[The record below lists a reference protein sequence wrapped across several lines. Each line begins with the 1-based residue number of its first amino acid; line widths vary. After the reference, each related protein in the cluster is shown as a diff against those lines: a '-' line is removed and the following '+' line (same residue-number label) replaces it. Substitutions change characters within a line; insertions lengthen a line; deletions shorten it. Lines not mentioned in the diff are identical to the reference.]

1 MDIDTFKRHF
11 SMPLGGPMYEAPPYP
26 FRNVQDLMIRY
37 EADSNAVMEL
47 LPPHLE
53 PADDPVI
60 CTSWAR
66 WVPFSAFGAYH
77 EAFVMVDVMLDGT
90 RYMYQPAILVDNDI
104 PLGAGREIWGY
115 AKKIAVIEHNWGGD
129 VMPYM
134 EQLLLTVE
142 RPRGQRLMTASM
154 VCDRKASPDELAES
168 PVLSYR
174 HIPSAETAA
183 RPSVS
188 ELVRLDVTGALR
200 KSADGS
206 PELYAGRAALT
217 LASTAAD
224 SWHQLAPLRILGGF
238 FAVVDFDLD
247 FGRVV
252 HDYLKDPAVWG

>member
-1 MDIDTFKRHF
+1 
-11 SMPLGGPMYEAPPYP
+11 
-26 FRNVQDLMIRY
+26 
-37 EADSNAVMEL
+37 
-47 LPPHLE
+47 
-53 PADDPVI
+53 
-60 CTSWAR
+60 
-66 WVPFSAFGAYH
+66 
-77 EAFVMVDVMLDGT
+77 
-90 RYMYQPAILVDNDI
+90 
-104 PLGAGREIWGY
+104 
-115 AKKIAVIEHNWGGD
+115 
-129 VMPYM
+129 MPYM

-174 HIPSAETAA
+174 HIPSAETAE

-224 SWHQLAPLRILGGF
+224 SWHQLAPVRHPGRLLRRRRLRPELRPRGARLPRGPHGLGLGTALRADGAACLF
-238 FAVVDFDLD
+238 ELEH
-247 FGRVV
+247 RQ
-252 HDYLKDPAVWG
+252 HPAEADVLADHHHEFEGLGLREVLT

>member
-1 MDIDTFKRHF
+1 MDIESFKRNF
-11 SMPLGGPMYEAPPYP
+11 SVPLGE
-26 FRNVQDLMIRY
+26 
-37 EADSNAVMEL
+37 
-47 LPPHLE
+47 
-53 PADDPVI
+53 
-60 CTSWAR
+60 
-66 WVPFSAFGAYH
+66 
-77 EAFVMVDVMLDGT
+77 T
-90 RYMYQPAILVDNDI
+90 RYMYQPSILVDNDI

-134 EQLLLTVE
+134 EQLPAHGGAAARSAPNDRLHGV
-142 RPRGQRLMTASM
+142 RPQGIAE
-154 VCDRKASPDELAES
+154 ELAES

-174 HIPSAETAA
+174 HIPSAETAE

-224 SWHQLAPLRILGGF
+224 SWHQLAPVRILGGF
-238 FAVVDFDLD
+238 FAVVDFDLH

-252 HDYLKDPAVWG
+252 HDYLTDPAVWG

>member
-1 MDIDTFKRHF
+1 MDIATFKRHF

-26 FRNVQDLMIRY
+26 FRGVQDLMIRY
-37 EADSNAVMEL
+37 EADSAAVMEL
-47 LPPHLE
+47 LPPHVE

-66 WVPFSAFGAYH
+66 WVPFSGFGPYH
-77 EAFVMVDVMLDGT
+77 EAFVMVDVMLHGT
-90 RYMYQPAILVDNDI
+90 RYMYQPSILVDNDI

-174 HIPSAETAA
+174 HIPSAETAE

-200 KSADGS
+200 KSGDGS

-224 SWHQLAPLRILGGF
+224 SWHQLAPVRILGGF
-238 FAVVDFDLD
+238 FAVVDFDLN

>member
-1 MDIDTFKRHF
+1 MDIATFKRHF

-26 FRNVQDLMIRY
+26 FRGVQDLMIRY
-37 EADSNAVMEL
+37 EADSAAVMEL

-66 WVPFSAFGAYH
+66 WVPFSAFGPYH
-77 EAFVMVDVMLDGT
+77 EAFVMVDVMLHGT
-90 RYMYQPAILVDNDI
+90 RYMYQPSILVDNDI

-129 VMPYM
+129 DMPYM

-174 HIPSAETAA
+174 HIPSAETAE

-188 ELVRLDVTGALR
+188 ELVRLDVTGALH

-224 SWHQLAPLRILGGF
+224 SWHQLAPVRILGGF
-238 FAVVDFDLD
+238 FAVVDFDLN

>member
-1 MDIDTFKRHF
+1 MDIESFKRNF
-11 SMPLGGPMYEAPPYP
+11 SMPLGGPMYAAPPYP
-26 FRNVQDLMIRY
+26 FRGVQDLMIRY
-37 EADSNAVMEL
+37 EADSDAVMEL

-66 WVPFSAFGAYH
+66 WVPFSAFGPYH
-77 EAFVMVDVMLDGT
+77 EAFVMVDAMLHGT
-90 RYMYQPAILVDNDI
+90 RYMYQPSILVDNDI

-129 VMPYM
+129 VTPYM

-154 VCDRKASPDELAES
+154 VCDRKASPDELAQS

-174 HIPSAETAA
+174 HIPSAETAE

-206 PELYAGRAALT
+206 PEFYAGRAALT

-224 SWHQLAPLRILGGF
+224 SWHQLAPVRILGGF
-238 FAVVDFDLD
+238 FAVVDFDLN

-252 HDYLKDPAVWG
+252 HDYLTDPAVWG

>member
-1 MDIDTFKRHF
+1 MDIESFKRNF
-11 SMPLGGPMYEAPPYP
+11 SMPLGGPMYAEPPYP
-26 FRNVQDLMIRY
+26 FRGVQDLMIRY
-37 EADSNAVMEL
+37 EADSDAVSEL

-60 CTSWAR
+60 CTSWSR
-66 WVPFSAFGAYH
+66 WVPFSAFGPYH
-77 EAFVMVDVMLDGT
+77 EAFVMVDAKLGDT
-90 RYMYQPAILVDNDI
+90 RYMYQPSILVDNDI

-115 AKKIAVIEHNWGGD
+115 AKKIAVIEHNWGAD
-129 VMPYM
+129 SMPYM
-134 EQLLLTVE
+134 EQLLFTVE

-154 VCDRKASPDELAES
+154 VCDRKASPDELAEA

-174 HIPSAETAA
+174 HIPSAETAE

-188 ELVRLDVTGALR
+188 ELVRLDVEGALR
-200 KSADGS
+200 KSGDGS

-224 SWHQLAPLRILGGF
+224 SWHQLAPVRILGGF
-238 FAVVDFDLD
+238 FAVVDFDLN

>member
-1 MDIDTFKRHF
+1 MDIESFKRNF
-11 SMPLGGPMYEAPPYP
+11 SMPLGGPMYAAPPYP
-26 FRNVQDLMIRY
+26 FRGVQDLMIRY
-37 EADSNAVMEL
+37 EADSDAVSEL

-60 CTSWAR
+60 CTSWSR
-66 WVPFSAFGAYH
+66 WVPFSAFGPYH
-77 EAFVMVDVMLDGT
+77 EAFVMVDTMLHGT
-90 RYMYQPAILVDNDI
+90 RYMYQPSILVDNDI

-129 VMPYM
+129 DMPYM
-134 EQLLLTVE
+134 EQLLFTVE

-154 VCDRKASPDELAES
+154 VCDRKATPDELAQS

-174 HIPSAETAA
+174 HIPSAETAE

-188 ELVRLDVTGALR
+188 ELVRLDVEGALR
-200 KSADGS
+200 KSGDGS

-224 SWHQLAPLRILGGF
+224 SWHQLAPVRILGGF
-238 FAVVDFDLD
+238 FAVVDFDLN

-252 HDYLKDPAVWG
+252 HDYFTDPAVWG

>member
-1 MDIDTFKRHF
+1 MDIESFKRNF
-11 SMPLGGPMYEAPPYP
+11 SMPLGGPMYAEPPYP
-26 FRNVQDLMIRY
+26 FRGVQDLMIRY
-37 EADSNAVMEL
+37 EADSDAVNEL

-60 CTSWAR
+60 CTSWSR
-66 WVPFSAFGAYH
+66 WVPFSAFGPYH
-77 EAFVMVDVMLDGT
+77 EAFVMVDAKLGDT
-90 RYMYQPAILVDNDI
+90 RYMYQPSILVDNDI

-129 VMPYM
+129 AMPYM

-174 HIPSAETAA
+174 HIPSAETAE

-188 ELVRLDVTGALR
+188 ELVRLDVEGALR
-200 KSADGS
+200 KSGDGS

-224 SWHQLAPLRILGGF
+224 SWHQLAPVRILGGF
-238 FAVVDFDLD
+238 FAVVDFALN

>member
-1 MDIDTFKRHF
+1 MDIATFKRHF

-26 FRNVQDLMIRY
+26 FRGVQDLMIRY
-37 EADSNAVMEL
+37 EADSAAVMEL
-47 LPPHLE
+47 LPPHVE

-66 WVPFSAFGAYH
+66 WVPFSGFGPYH
-77 EAFVMVDVMLDGT
+77 EAFVMVDVMLHGT
-90 RYMYQPAILVDNDI
+90 RYMYQPSILVDNDI

-154 VCDRKASPDELAES
+154 VCDRKASPEELAES

-174 HIPSAETAA
+174 HIPSAETAE

-200 KSADGS
+200 KSGDGS

-224 SWHQLAPLRILGGF
+224 SWHQLAPVRILGGF
-238 FAVVDFDLD
+238 FAVVDFDLN

>member
-1 MDIDTFKRHF
+1 MDIESFKRNF
-11 SMPLGGPMYEAPPYP
+11 SMPLGGPMYAEPPYP
-26 FRNVQDLMIRY
+26 FRGVQDLMIRY
-37 EADSNAVMEL
+37 EADSDAVSEL

-60 CTSWAR
+60 CTSWSR
-66 WVPFSAFGAYH
+66 WVPFSAFGPYH
-77 EAFVMVDVMLDGT
+77 EAFVMVDAKLGDT
-90 RYMYQPAILVDNDI
+90 RYMYQPSILVDNDI

-115 AKKIAVIEHNWGGD
+115 AKKIAVIEHNWGAD
-129 VMPYM
+129 SMPYM
-134 EQLLLTVE
+134 EQLLFTVE

-154 VCDRKASPDELAES
+154 VCDRKATPDELAES

-174 HIPSAETAA
+174 HIPSAETAE

-188 ELVRLDVTGALR
+188 ELVRLDVEGALR
-200 KSADGS
+200 KSGDGS

-224 SWHQLAPLRILGGF
+224 SWHQLAPVRILGGF
-238 FAVVDFDLD
+238 FAVVDFDLN

-252 HDYLKDPAVWG
+252 HDYLTDPAVWG

>member
-1 MDIDTFKRHF
+1 MDIATFKRHF

-26 FRNVQDLMIRY
+26 FRGVQDLMIRY
-37 EADSNAVMEL
+37 EADSAAVMEL

-66 WVPFSAFGAYH
+66 WVPFSAFGPYH
-77 EAFVMVDVMLDGT
+77 EAFVMVDVTLHGT
-90 RYMYQPAILVDNDI
+90 RYMYQPSILVDNDI

-174 HIPSAETAA
+174 HIPSAETAE

-188 ELVRLDVTGALR
+188 ELVRLDVTGVLR
-200 KSADGS
+200 KSGDGS
-206 PELYAGRAALT
+206 PELYAGRAALM

-224 SWHQLAPLRILGGF
+224 SWHQLAPVRILGGF
-238 FAVVDFDLD
+238 FAVVDFDLN

>member
-1 MDIDTFKRHF
+1 MDIASFKQNF
-11 SMPLGGPMYEAPPYP
+11 SMPLGGPMYAAPPYP
-26 FRNVQDLMIRY
+26 FRGVQDLMIRY
-37 EADSNAVMEL
+37 EADGAAVSEL

-53 PADDPVI
+53 PADDPAI

-66 WVPFSAFGAYH
+66 WVPFSAFGPYH
-77 EAFVMVDVMLDGT
+77 EAFVMVDVMLHGT
-90 RYMYQPAILVDNDI
+90 RYMYQPSILVDNDI

-129 VMPYM
+129 VMPYG

-154 VCDRKASPDELAES
+154 VCDRKASPEELAES

-174 HIPSAETAA
+174 HIPSAETAE

-206 PELYAGRAALT
+206 PELYAGRAAPRSRSRAPPPIHGINWRRC
-217 LASTAAD
+217 ASSAA
-224 SWHQLAPLRILGGF
+224 SSPSSTSTSTSAGWYTIT
-238 FAVVDFDLD
+238 
-247 FGRVV
+247 
-252 HDYLKDPAVWG
+252 

>member
-1 MDIDTFKRHF
+1 MDIESFKRHF
-11 SMPLGGPMYEAPPYP
+11 SMPLGGPMYATPPYP
-26 FRNVQDLMIRY
+26 FRGVQDLMIRY
-37 EADSNAVMEL
+37 EADSAAVMDL
-47 LPPHLE
+47 LPPHVE
-53 PADDPVI
+53 PADDPAI
-60 CTSWAR
+60 CTAWAR
-66 WVPFSAFGAYH
+66 WIPFSAFGPYH
-77 EAFVMVDVMLDGT
+77 EAFVMVDAMLHGT

-115 AKKIAVIEHNWGGD
+115 AKKIATIAHNWGGD
-129 VMPYM
+129 DTPYM

-154 VCDRKASPDELAES
+154 VCDRKAAPEELAEL

-174 HIPSAETAA
+174 HIPSAETAE

-200 KSADGS
+200 RSADGS

-224 SWHQLAPLRILGGF
+224 SWHQLAPVRILGGF

>member
-1 MDIDTFKRHF
+1 MDIESFKRNF
-11 SMPLGGPMYEAPPYP
+11 SMPLGGPMYAEPPYP
-26 FRNVQDLMIRY
+26 FRGVQDLMIRY
-37 EADSNAVMEL
+37 EADSDAVNEL

-60 CTSWAR
+60 CTSWSR
-66 WVPFSAFGAYH
+66 WVPFSAFGPYH
-77 EAFVMVDVMLDGT
+77 EAFVMVDAKLGDT
-90 RYMYQPAILVDNDI
+90 RYMYQPSILVDNDI

-115 AKKIAVIEHNWGGD
+115 AKKIAVIEHNWGAD
-129 VMPYM
+129 SMPYM
-134 EQLLLTVE
+134 EQLLFTVE

-154 VCDRKASPDELAES
+154 VCDRKASPDELAEA

-174 HIPSAETAA
+174 HIPSAETAE

-188 ELVRLDVTGALR
+188 ELVRLDVEGALR
-200 KSADGS
+200 KSGDGS

-224 SWHQLAPLRILGGF
+224 SWHQLAPVRILGGF
-238 FAVVDFDLD
+238 FAVVDFDLN

>member
-1 MDIDTFKRHF
+1 MDIESFKRHF
-11 SMPLGGPMYEAPPYP
+11 SMPLGGPMYAVPPYP
-26 FRNVQDLMIRY
+26 FRGVQDLMIRY
-37 EADSNAVMEL
+37 EADGDAVMEL
-47 LPPHLE
+47 LPPHVE
-53 PADDPVI
+53 PADDPPI
-60 CTSWAR
+60 CTAWAR
-66 WVPFSAFGAYH
+66 WVPFSAFGPYH
-77 EAFVMVDVMLDGT
+77 EAFVMVDAMLHGT

-129 VMPYM
+129 DMPYM

-174 HIPSAETAA
+174 HIPSAETAE

-224 SWHQLAPLRILGGF
+224 SWHQLAPVRILGGF

>member
-1 MDIDTFKRHF
+1 
-11 SMPLGGPMYEAPPYP
+11 MPSGGG
-26 FRNVQDLMIRY
+26 VQSIGY

-66 WVPFSAFGAYH
+66 WVPFSAFGPYH

-174 HIPSAETAA
+174 HIPSAETAE

-238 FAVVDFDLD
+238 FAVVDFDLN

>member
-1 MDIDTFKRHF
+1 
-11 SMPLGGPMYEAPPYP
+11 
-26 FRNVQDLMIRY
+26 
-37 EADSNAVMEL
+37 
-47 LPPHLE
+47 
-53 PADDPVI
+53 
-60 CTSWAR
+60 
-66 WVPFSAFGAYH
+66 
-77 EAFVMVDVMLDGT
+77 MVDVMLGDT
-90 RYMYQPAILVDNDI
+90 RYMYQPSILVDNDI

-154 VCDRKASPDELAES
+154 VCDRKASPEELAES

-174 HIPSAETAA
+174 HIPSAETAE

-224 SWHQLAPLRILGGF
+224 SWHQLAPVRILGGF

-252 HDYLKDPAVWG
+252 HNYLTDPAVWG

>member
-1 MDIDTFKRHF
+1 MDIESFKRNF
-11 SMPLGGPMYEAPPYP
+11 SMPLGGPMYAAPPYP
-26 FRNVQDLMIRY
+26 FRGVQDLFIRY
-37 EADSNAVMEL
+37 EADSEAVNEL

-60 CTSWAR
+60 CTSWSR
-66 WVPFSAFGAYH
+66 WVPFSAYGPYH
-77 EAFVMVDVMLDGT
+77 EAYVMVDAVLHGT
-90 RYMYQPAILVDNDI
+90 RYMYQPVILVDNDI

-129 VMPYM
+129 DMPYG
-134 EQLLLTVE
+134 EQLLFTVE

-154 VCDRKASPDELAES
+154 VCDRKASPDEIAS
-168 PVLSYR
+168 APVLSYR
-174 HIPSAETAA
+174 HIPSAESAE

-224 SWHQLAPLRILGGF
+224 SWHQLAPVRILGGF
-238 FAVVDFDLD
+238 FAVLDFDLD

-252 HDYLKDPAVWG
+252 HDYLTDPAVWG